1 MSGKIQPPR
10 GKGGTAG
17 KAAKPGPEQAPRGPA
32 KWFSNLEDP
41 SLRGAQINYYVVLG
55 TTLALTFMGLIMV
68 LSSSSVE
75 AIARNKS
82 PFDDF
87 KKQALWA
94 LVGIACMVGLQLL
107 PTHKL
112 KKLAW
117 PGLFIAL
124 GLLAAVLVFGEE
136 IYGNKNWL
144 LIGGFSIQPSEF
156 AKVGLALWAAAIVER
171 KAHLMDQWKHAVI
184 PLVAPGGLA
193 ILGLVMIG
201 KDLGTAMVLMLILAV
216 VMFVGGAPG
225 KLFGI
230 AGGAVGLGLVV
241 AVIVAP
247 TRLGRVTA
255 WLFGCGDAPPVGGA
269 QDYCYQAKQG
279 IYALASGGWFGVGLG
294 QSRQKWSHIP
304 EAQNDF
310 IFAVLGEEMGL
321 LGTLFIVL
329 LYSMLAVA
337 MFRIA
342 VRSKTIF
349 GRVAVS
355 GIMAWI
361 IGQAFINIG
370 MVIGLLP
377 VIGVPLPFIS
387 SGGSALLATF
397 LGIGVVLSFAREQRM
412 SKKSLRAQQGIGKM
426 FSSFRTGKAE

>member
-1 MSGKIQPPR
+1 MSGKKQSPR
-10 GKGGTAG
+10 GKGSVAG
-17 KAAKPGPEQAPRGPA
+17 KAAKPGQSSAPRGLA
-32 KWFSNLEDP
+32 KWFSSVEDP
-41 SLRGAQINYYVVLG
+41 TLRGAQINYYVVLG

-75 AIARNKS
+75 AIAANKS

-87 KKQALWA
+87 KKQAIWA
-94 LVGIACMVGLQLL
+94 IVGLICLAALQVL
-107 PTHKL
+107 PTEKL
-112 KKLAW
+112 KRLAW
-117 PGLFIAL
+117 PALLIAI
-124 GLLAAVLVFGEE
+124 GLLIAVLAFGTE
-136 IYGNKNWL
+136 IYGNKNWIY
-144 LIGGFSIQPSEF
+144 IGGFSIQPSEF
-156 AKVGLALWAAAIVER
+156 AKAALALWGAAIVER
-171 KAHLMDQWKHAVI
+171 KAHLMNQWKHAVI

-193 ILGLVMIG
+193 ILALVMIG

-225 KLFGI
+225 KLFAI
-230 AGGAVGLGLVV
+230 AGGAVALGLVV
-241 AVIVAP
+241 AVLFAR

-255 WLFGCGDAPPVGGA
+255 WLVGCGDAPPVPGG
-269 QDYCYQAKQG
+269 QDYCYQAEQG

-329 LYSMLAVA
+329 LYAMLAIA

-342 VRSKTIF
+342 VRSKTLF
-349 GRVAVS
+349 GRVAVA

-361 IGQAFINIG
+361 IGQAFVNIG

-387 SGGSALLATF
+387 SGGSALLATY
-397 LGIGVVLSFAREQRM
+397 LGIGVVLAFAREQRM
-412 SKKSLRAQQGIGKM
+412 GKKGAAPRGLRKVFLNARTAQK
-426 FSSFRTGKAE
+426 K

>member
-1 MSGKIQPPR
+1 MSGKKQSPR
-10 GKGGTAG
+10 GKGNAAG
-17 KAAKPGPEQAPRGPA
+17 VASKPGQSSAPRGLA
-32 KWFSNLEDP
+32 KWFSNVEDP
-41 SLRGAQINYYVVLG
+41 TLRGAQINYYVVLG

-87 KKQALWA
+87 KKQAMWA
-94 LVGIACMVGLQLL
+94 VVGLICLAALQVM
-107 PTHKL
+107 PTQKL

-117 PGLFIAL
+117 PALIFAL
-124 GLLAAVLVFGEE
+124 GLLVAVLIFGVE
-136 IYGNKNWL
+136 IYGNKNWIRFGESL
-144 LIGGFSIQPSEF
+144 SIQPSEF
-156 AKVGLALWAAAIVER
+156 AKAALALWGAAIVER
-171 KAHLMDQWKHAVI
+171 KAHLMNQWKHAVI
-184 PLVAPGGLA
+184 PLVAPGGIA
-193 ILGLVMIG
+193 ILALVMVG

-216 VMFVGGAPG
+216 VMFVGGAPR
-225 KLFGI
+225 KLFAI
-230 AGGAVGLGLVV
+230 AGGGVAAALLV

-247 TRLGRVTA
+247 TRLGRVSA
-255 WLFGCGDAPPVGGA
+255 WLFGCGDGPVVPGE
-269 QDYCYQAKQG
+269 QDYCYQAEQG

-329 LYSMLAVA
+329 LYAMLAIA

-349 GRVAVS
+349 GRVAVA

-361 IGQAFINIG
+361 IGQAFVNIG

-387 SGGSALLATF
+387 SGGSALLATY
-397 LGIGVVLSFAREQRM
+397 LGIGVVLAFAREQRM
-412 SKKSLRAQQGIGKM
+412 GKKSAAPRGLRKIILNA
-426 FSSFRTGKAE
+426 KAAPAK

>member
-1 MSGKIQPPR
+1 MSGKTQAPR
-10 GKGGTAG
+10 GKGSTAG
-17 KAAKPGPEQAPRGPA
+17 KAAKPGRGREPRGLA
-32 KWFSNLEDP
+32 KLFSRIEDP

-55 TTLALTFMGLIMV
+55 CTLALTLLGLIMV

-87 KKQALWA
+87 RKQALWA
-94 LVGIACMVGLQLL
+94 VLGLLCMAMLQLL
-107 PTHKL
+107 PTEKL

-117 PGLFIAL
+117 PAL
-124 GLLAAVLVFGEE
+124 GIATVLLIMVLLFGEE

-144 LIGGFSIQPSEF
+144 IIGSFSVQPSEF
-156 AKVGLALWAAAIVER
+156 AKATMALWGAAVVER
-171 KAHLMDQWKHAVI
+171 KAHLMGQWKHAVV
-184 PLVAPGGLA
+184 PLVAPFGGFML
-193 ILGLVMIG
+193 LLVMIG
-201 KDLGTAMVLMLILAV
+201 KDLGTAMVLALILVV
-216 VMFVGGAPG
+216 VMFVGGAPA
-225 KLFGI
+225 KIFGYG
-230 AGGAVGLGLVV
+230 AAAAAVGLALAV
-241 AVIVAP
+241 AVAP

-255 WLFGCGDAPPVGGA
+255 WLFGCGEA
-269 QDYCYQAKQG
+269 QDYCYQAQQG
-279 IYALASGGWFGVGLG
+279 IYALASGGWLGVGLG

-321 LGTLFIVL
+321 LGTLFVVL
-329 LYSMLAVA
+329 LYTMLAVA
-337 MFRIA
+337 MYRIA
-342 VRSKTIF
+342 VRSETIF
-349 GRVAVS
+349 GRAAVS

-361 IGQAFINIG
+361 VGQAFVNIG

-397 LGIGVVLSFAREQRM
+397 LGIGVVLAFAREQRM
-412 SKKSLRAQQGIGKM
+412 GKQGRATPGLLQGYMAKLRGA
-426 FSSFRTGKAE
+426 KAN

>member
-1 MSGKIQPPR
+1 MSGKKQSPR
-10 GKGGTAG
+10 GKGNVAG
-17 KAAKPGPEQAPRGPA
+17 VSAKPGQSSAPRGLA
-32 KWFSNLEDP
+32 KWFSNVEDP
-41 SLRGAQINYYVVLG
+41 TLRGAQINYYVVLG

-94 LVGIACMVGLQLL
+94 VIGLICLAVLQVL
-107 PTHKL
+107 PTNKL

-117 PGLFIAL
+117 PAL
-124 GLLAAVLVFGEE
+124 IIAVLLLFAVLLFGSD
-136 IYGNKNWL
+136 IYGNKNWIY
-144 LIGGFSIQPSEF
+144 IGGFSIQPSEF
-156 AKVGLALWAAAIVER
+156 AKAALALWGAAIVER
-171 KAHLMDQWKHAVI
+171 KAHLMNQWKHAVI
-184 PLVAPGGLA
+184 PLVLPGGLA
-193 ILGLVMIG
+193 VVGLVMGG
-201 KDLGTAMVLMLILAV
+201 KDLGTALVLMLILTV
-216 VMFVGGAPG
+216 VMFVGGAPM
-225 KLFGI
+225 KMFAI
-230 AGGAVGLGLVV
+230 GGGVVAVGLVV
-241 AVIVAP
+241 AVMFAR

-255 WLFGCGDAPPVGGA
+255 WLFGCGEGPVVPGE
-269 QDYCYQAKQG
+269 QDFCYQAQQG

-321 LGTLFIVL
+321 LGTLFVVL
-329 LYSMLAVA
+329 LYAMLAIA
-337 MFRIA
+337 MFRISI
-342 VRSKTIF
+342 RSKTLF
-349 GRVAVS
+349 GRVAVA

-387 SGGSALLATF
+387 SGGSALLATY
-397 LGIGVVLSFAREQRM
+397 LGLGVVLAFAREQRM
-412 SKKSLRAQQGIGKM
+412 GKKSAAPRGLRKIILNA
-426 FSSFRTGKAE
+426 KAAPTK